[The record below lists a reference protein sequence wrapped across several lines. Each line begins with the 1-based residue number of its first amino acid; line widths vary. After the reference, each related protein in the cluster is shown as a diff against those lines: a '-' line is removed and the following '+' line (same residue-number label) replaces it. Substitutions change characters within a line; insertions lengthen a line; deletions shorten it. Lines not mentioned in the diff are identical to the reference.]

1 VNKNK
6 YSNKSKP
13 YQISSLDQAADAWV
27 RLCILS
33 IKEKKLINQNNN
45 KASLYIDAVNIG
57 KAVNYKCSRAKSG
70 NYKLE
75 VL

>member
-1 VNKNK
+1 VAHFVRRIHFVNYINT
-6 YSNKSKP
+6 
-13 YQISSLDQAADAWV
+13 
-27 RLCILS
+27 
-33 IKEKKLINQNNN
+33 LINQNNN

>member
-45 KASLYIDAVNIG
+45 KKPYE
-57 KAVNYKCSRAKSG
+57 YKTT
-70 NYKLE
+70 
-75 VL
+75 